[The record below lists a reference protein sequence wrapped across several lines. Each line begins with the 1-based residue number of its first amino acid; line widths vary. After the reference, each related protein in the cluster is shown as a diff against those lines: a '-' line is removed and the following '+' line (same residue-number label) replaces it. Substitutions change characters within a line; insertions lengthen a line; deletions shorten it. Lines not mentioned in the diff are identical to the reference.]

1 MDGLSVDL
9 TAQTEA
15 SNAADTALQNN
26 IDTLTGTVN
35 GLGLQIVDGQAAD
48 IALSEQIDAVEAM
61 VNGNGKAIEGLKTL
75 PEDLATLKEDTET
88 ELAALGG
95 NTTALTGRVDGLESK
110 VDSLEVSFISI
121 LSLKI
126 LLIILILTQGNV
138 NTLTTTLSEQT
149 ATSQSEDIKLQ
160 SNIDAVQAACEAKIA
175 ELQTEFNTKL
185 DQRDQKISQ
194 IESQTEV

>member
-1 MDGLSVDL
+1 MVLTTLVLALLANQARASLSPGLTCPNPDF
-9 TAQTEA
+9 
-15 SNAADTALQNN
+15 AAMMVRINYLDFEIRACK
-26 IDTLTGTVN
+26 V
-35 GLGLQIVDGQAAD
+35 
-48 IALSEQIDAVEAM
+48 M
-61 VNGNGKAIEGLKTL
+61 VNGNEKAIEGLKTL

-110 VDSLEVSFISI
+110 VDSLEVSFIPI
-121 LSLKI
+121 LSLEI
-126 LLIILILTQGNV
+126 LLIILTQGNV

-149 ATSQSEDIKLQ
+149 ATSQSEDIELQ

-194 IESQTEV
+194 IEGQTEV